1 MAVPVRRTFA
11 ALCAG
16 GAGGAVNEA
25 RWSYPPERGDNDDG
39 DEDDIPNPIF
49 QDGSRSQKGKG
60 RPMGG
65 REGEVEARRGWSSS
79 SGWLAGRPAPNLIGT
94 GPDDDQLSY
103 QLQINEPGRKEGWS
117 IQ

>member
-16 GAGGAVNEA
+16 GVANEA

-49 QDGSRSQKGKG
+49 QDGSRSKKG
-60 RPMGG
+60 RGSR

-79 SGWLAGRPAPNLIGT
+79 SGWLAGLPLISLGR
-94 GPDDDQLSY
+94 GPTTIS
-103 QLQINEPGRKEGWS
+103 
-117 IQ
+117 